1 MKNYIITSM
10 NNNTDLNNNDKL
22 GDEIDI
28 KSLFKIILNGKLIIS
43 ASTILFSIIAVT
55 YSLTLSN
62 IYQSTAL
69 LSPVGEQSSS
79 GSMDNI
85 GGLASLAGISISTS
99 SGGNSTK
106 AVTKIT
112 TLSFFKEN
120 ILPNIFLPDLM
131 AVKTW
136 DEESNSII
144 YNSKYNS
151 QTAKWAETPHP
162 QKSYKTFMRKLQISQ
177 DSKTKFLTIS
187 FKHESPHIA
196 KEWVE
201 LVVNQIND
209 SFRAKDKLEAQAAMN
224 FLNTQMALTSYTE
237 IKQVVAQILKQKM
250 QQLTLIEANEFYVF
264 SYLDQPAVA
273 RKKIEPSR
281 SSISMFG
288 TVFGFMLGVLIVLL
302 HSYFKE
308 D

>member
-1 MKNYIITSM
+1 M
-10 NNNTDLNNNDKL
+10 NNSTDLNNNVEL

-28 KSLFKIILNGKLIIS
+28 KSLLKTILASKRLII
-43 ASTILFSIIAVT
+43 ASTVSFAIIALI
-55 YSLTLSN
+55 YSLTLTN

-69 LSPVGEQSSS
+69 LSPVGDQSNSS
-79 GSMDNI
+79 QSLNNL
-85 GGLASLAGISISTS
+85 GGLASFAGINISST

-106 AVTKIT
+106 AITKIT
-112 TLSFFKEN
+112 TLSFFEEN

-136 DEESNSII
+136 DEDSNSVI
-144 YNSKYNS
+144 YNSSYNV
-151 QTAKWAETPHP
+151 QTGKWNNIPHP
-162 QKSYKTFMRKLQISQ
+162 QKSYKAFKSKLQVSEAYEARVLAIAV
-177 DSKTKFLTIS
+177 
-187 FKHESPHIA
+187 KHESPHIA
-196 KEWVE
+196 KEWTE
-201 LVVNQIND
+201 LVGNQIND
-209 SFRAKDKLEAQAAMN
+209 SFRAKDKREAESAMN

-273 RKKIEPSR
+273 RNKIEPSR
-281 SSISMFG
+281 SSICILG
-288 TVFGFMLGVLIVLL
+288 TLLGFMLGVLIVLVRGHL
-302 HSYFKE
+302 KE

>member
-1 MKNYIITSM
+1 M
-10 NNNTDLNNNDKL
+10 NNSTDLNNNDEL

-28 KSLFKIILNGKLIIS
+28 KSLLKTILVNKRLII
-43 ASTILFSIIAVT
+43 ASTVSFAIIALI
-55 YSLTLSN
+55 YSLTLTN

-69 LSPVGEQSSS
+69 LSPVGDQSNSS
-79 GSMDNI
+79 QSLNNL
-85 GGLASLAGISISTS
+85 GGLASFAGINISST

-106 AVTKIT
+106 AITKIT
-112 TLSFFKEN
+112 TLSFFEEN

-136 DEESNSII
+136 DEDTNSVI
-144 YNSKYNS
+144 YNSSYNV
-151 QTAKWAETPHP
+151 QTEKWNNIPHP
-162 QKSYKTFMRKLQISQ
+162 QKSYKAFKSKLQVSE
-177 DSKTKFLTIS
+177 DYETKFLTIS
-187 FKHESPHIA
+187 VKHESPHIA
-196 KEWVE
+196 KEWTE

-209 SFRAKDKLEAQAAMN
+209 SFRAKDKREAESAMN

-273 RKKIEPSR
+273 RNKIEPSR
-281 SSISMFG
+281 SSICILG
-288 TVFGFMLGVLIVLL
+288 TLLGFMLGVLIVLVRGYL
-302 HSYFKE
+302 KE

>member
-1 MKNYIITSM
+1 M
-10 NNNTDLNNNDKL
+10 NNSTDVNINDKL

-28 KSLFKIILNGKLIIS
+28 KSLFKILLNGKLVIFS
-43 ASTILFSIIAVT
+43 STVLFSIIAVT

-79 GSMDNI
+79 SGSLGDM
-85 GGLASLAGISISTS
+85 GGLASLAGISISSS

-106 AVTKIT
+106 AITKMT
-112 TLSFFKEN
+112 TLSFFEEN

-131 AVKTW
+131 AAKTW

-144 YNSKYNS
+144 YNSKYNP
-151 QTAKWAETPHP
+151 QTAKWTEIPHP
-162 QKSYKTFMRKLQISQ
+162 QKSYKEFMRKLQITQ
-177 DSKTKFLTIS
+177 NQKTKFITIS
-187 FKHESPHIA
+187 FKHRSPHIA
-196 KEWVE
+196 KEWIE

-209 SFRAKDKLEAQAAMN
+209 SFRAKDKLEAEAAMN
-224 FLNTQMALTSYTE
+224 FLNAQMALTSYTE
-237 IKQVVAQILKQKM
+237 IKQVVAEILKQKM
-250 QQLTLIEANEFYVF
+250 QQLALIEANEFYVF
-264 SYLDQPAVA
+264 SYLDQPAVP

-281 SSISMFG
+281 SSISMLG
-288 TVFGFMLGVLIVLL
+288 SIFGFMLGVLIVLVR
-302 HSYFKE
+302 SYFKK

>member
-1 MKNYIITSM
+1 M
-10 NNNTDLNNNDKL
+10 NNSTDLNNNDKL

-28 KSLFKIILNGKLIIS
+28 KLLFKTILNGKGLIIVC
-43 ASTILFSIIAVT
+43 TGLFAIIALI
-55 YSLTLSN
+55 YSLSLSN

-79 GSMDNI
+79 SNSLNNI
-85 GGLASLAGISISTS
+85 GGLASLAGISISS
-99 SGGNSTK
+99 PSGGNSGK
-106 AVTKIT
+106 AITKIT

-131 AVKTW
+131 AVSTW
-136 DEESNSII
+136 DEESNSVI
-144 YNSKYNS
+144 YNDSYSVQTGKWSKI
-151 QTAKWAETPHP
+151 PHP
-162 QKSYKTFMRKLQISQ
+162 QKSHKVFLDNLQISQ
-177 DSKTKFLTIS
+177 NDETKFLTITY
-187 FKHESPHIA
+187 KHQSPHIA
-196 KEWVE
+196 KEWVD

-237 IKQVVAQILKQKM
+237 IKQVVAQVLKQKM

-264 SYLDQPAVA
+264 SYLDQPAVP
-273 RKKIEPSR
+273 REKIEPTR
-281 SSISMFG
+281 SSICILG
-288 TVFGFMLGVLIVLL
+288 TIFGFMLGVLIVLVR
-302 HSYFKE
+302 SYFKE

>member
-1 MKNYIITSM
+1 M
-10 NNNTDLNNNDKL
+10 NNSIKLNNNEEL

-28 KSLFKIILNGKLIIS
+28 KALFKRILNGKRLII
-43 ASTILFSIIAVT
+43 ASTVLFSIIAVI

-79 GSMDNI
+79 NQSLNNI
-85 GGLASLAGISISTS
+85 GGLASLAGINISS
-99 SGGNSTK
+99 ASGLNSTK
-106 AVTKIT
+106 AITKIT

-131 AVKTW
+131 AVSTW
-136 DEESNSII
+136 DEENNSVI
-144 YNSKYNS
+144 YKDSLYNV
-151 QTAKWAETPHP
+151 QTGKWDEIPHP
-162 QKSYKTFMRKLQISQ
+162 QKSYEAFLKKLQVSQ
-177 DSKTKFLTIS
+177 DYDTKFLTIS

-196 KEWVE
+196 KEWTE

-209 SFRAKDKLEAQAAMN
+209 SFRARDKLEAESAMN
-224 FLNTQMALTSYTE
+224 FLYTQMALTSYTE
-237 IKQVVAQILKQKM
+237 IKEVVAQVLKQKM
-250 QQLTLIEANEFYVF
+250 QQLALIEANEFYVF

-273 RKKIEPSR
+273 KEKIEPSR
-281 SSISMFG
+281 SSISILG
-288 TVFGFMLGVLIVLL
+288 ALFGFMLGVLIVLVRG
-302 HSYFKE
+302 YFKE

>member
-1 MKNYIITSM
+1 M
-10 NNNTDLNNNDKL
+10 NNSTDLNNNDKL

-28 KSLFKIILNGKLIIS
+28 KLLFKTILNGKRLIIV
-43 ASTILFSIIAVT
+43 STGLFSIIAVI
-55 YSLTLSN
+55 YSLSLSN

-79 GSMDNI
+79 SQSLNNI
-85 GGLASLAGISISTS
+85 GGLASLAGINISSS

-106 AVTKIT
+106 AITKIT
-112 TLSFFKEN
+112 TLSFFEEN

-136 DEESNSII
+136 DEESNSVI
-144 YNSKYNS
+144 YKDSKYS
-151 QTAKWAETPHP
+151 VQTGKWNKIPHP
-162 QKSYKTFMRKLQISQ
+162 QKSYEAFLDNLIVSE
-177 DSKTKFLTIS
+177 DYETKFLTIS

-209 SFRAKDKLEAQAAMN
+209 SFRAKDKLEAESAMN
-224 FLNTQMALTSYTE
+224 FLYTQMALTSYTE
-237 IKQVVAQILKQKM
+237 IKQVVAQVLKQKM
-250 QQLTLIEANEFYVF
+250 QQLALIEANEFYVF

-273 RKKIEPSR
+273 REKIEPRR
-281 SSISMFG
+281 SSICILG
-288 TVFGFMLGVLIVLL
+288 AILGFMLGILTVLIR
-302 HSYFKE
+302 SYFKE
-308 D
+308 N

>member
-1 MKNYIITSM
+1 M
-10 NNNTDLNNNDKL
+10 NNSTDLNNNVEL

-28 KSLFKIILNGKLIIS
+28 KSLLKTILASKRLII
-43 ASTILFSIIAVT
+43 ASTVSFAIIALI
-55 YSLTLSN
+55 YSLTLTN

-69 LSPVGEQSSS
+69 LSPVGDQSNSS
-79 GSMDNI
+79 QSLNNL
-85 GGLASLAGISISTS
+85 GGLASFAGINISST

-106 AVTKIT
+106 AITKIT
-112 TLSFFKEN
+112 TLSFFEEN

-136 DEESNSII
+136 DEDSNSVI
-144 YNSKYNS
+144 YNSSYNV
-151 QTAKWAETPHP
+151 QTGKWNNIPHP
-162 QKSYKTFMRKLQISQ
+162 QKSYKAFKSKLQVSE
-177 DSKTKFLTIS
+177 DYETKFLTIS
-187 FKHESPHIA
+187 VKHESPHIA
-196 KEWVE
+196 KEWTE

-209 SFRAKDKLEAQAAMN
+209 SFRAKDKREAESAMN

-273 RKKIEPSR
+273 RNKIEPSR
-281 SSISMFG
+281 TSICILG
-288 TVFGFMLGVLIVLL
+288 TLLGFMLGVLFVLVRD
-302 HSYFKE
+302 YFKE

>member
-1 MKNYIITSM
+1 M
-10 NNNTDLNNNDKL
+10 NNSTDLNNNVEL

-28 KSLFKIILNGKLIIS
+28 KSLLKTILASKRLII
-43 ASTILFSIIAVT
+43 ASTVSFAIIALI
-55 YSLTLSN
+55 YSLTLTN

-69 LSPVGEQSSS
+69 LSPVGDQSNSS
-79 GSMDNI
+79 QSLNNL
-85 GGLASLAGISISTS
+85 GGLASFAGINISST

-106 AVTKIT
+106 AITKIT
-112 TLSFFKEN
+112 TLSFFEEN

-136 DEESNSII
+136 DEDSNSVI
-144 YNSKYNS
+144 YNSSYNV
-151 QTAKWAETPHP
+151 QTGKWNNIPHP
-162 QKSYKTFMRKLQISQ
+162 QKSYKAFKSKLQVSE
-177 DSKTKFLTIS
+177 DYETKFLTIS
-187 FKHESPHIA
+187 VKHESPHIA
-196 KEWVE
+196 KEWTE

-209 SFRAKDKLEAQAAMN
+209 SFRAKDKREAESAMN

-273 RKKIEPSR
+273 RNKIEPSR
-281 SSISMFG
+281 SSICILG
-288 TVFGFMLGVLIVLL
+288 TLLGFMLGVLIVLVRGHL
-302 HSYFKE
+302 KE

>member
-1 MKNYIITSM
+1 M
-10 NNNTDLNNNDKL
+10 NNSTDLNNNVEL

-28 KSLFKIILNGKLIIS
+28 KSLLKTILASKRLII
-43 ASTILFSIIAVT
+43 ASTVSFAIIALI
-55 YSLTLSN
+55 YSLTLTN

-69 LSPVGEQSSS
+69 LSPVGDQSNSS
-79 GSMDNI
+79 QSLNNL
-85 GGLASLAGISISTS
+85 GGLASFAGINISST

-106 AVTKIT
+106 AITKIT
-112 TLSFFKEN
+112 TLSFFEEN

-131 AVKTW
+131 AVRTW
-136 DEESNSII
+136 DEDSNSVI
-144 YNSKYNS
+144 YNSSYNV
-151 QTAKWAETPHP
+151 QTGKWNNIPHP
-162 QKSYKTFMRKLQISQ
+162 QKSYKAFKGKLQVSE
-177 DSKTKFLTIS
+177 DYETKFLTIS
-187 FKHESPHIA
+187 VKHESPHIA
-196 KEWVE
+196 KEWTE

-209 SFRAKDKLEAQAAMN
+209 SFRAKDKREAESAMN

-273 RKKIEPSR
+273 RNKIEPSR
-281 SSISMFG
+281 SSICILG
-288 TVFGFMLGVLIVLL
+288 TLLGFMLGVLIVLVRGHL
-302 HSYFKE
+302 KE

>member
-1 MKNYIITSM
+1 M
-10 NNNTDLNNNDKL
+10 NNNNNLNNNNEL

-28 KSLFKIILNGKLIIS
+28 KSLVNVILTNMRLII
-43 ASTILFSIIAVT
+43 ASTSVFAIIALI

-69 LSPVGEQSSS
+69 LSPVGDQSSS
-79 GSMDNI
+79 NQSLNNI
-85 GGLASLAGISISTS
+85 GGLASLAGINVSST

-106 AVTKIT
+106 AIAKIT
-112 TLSFFKEN
+112 TLSFFEES

-136 DEESNSII
+136 DEENNSII
-144 YNSKYNS
+144 YINSIYNE
-151 QTAKWAETPHP
+151 QTGKWNEIPHP
-162 QKSYKTFMRKLQISQ
+162 QKSYKTFKNKLQV
-177 DSKTKFLTIS
+177 SKDFDTNFLTIS
-187 FKHESPHIA
+187 IKHESPHIA
-196 KEWVE
+196 KEWTE

-209 SFRAKDKLEAQAAMN
+209 YFRAKDRREAESAMK
-224 FLNTQMALTSYTE
+224 FLNSQMALTSYTE
-237 IKQVVAQILKQKM
+237 IKQVVAELLKQKM
-250 QQLTLIEANEFYVF
+250 QQLALIEAGEFYVF

-281 SSISMFG
+281 TSICILG
-288 TVFGFMLGVLIVLL
+288 TLLGFMFGVLIVLIR
-302 HSYFKE
+302 SYFKE

>member
-1 MKNYIITSM
+1 M
-10 NNNTDLNNNDKL
+10 NNSTDLNNNDKL

-28 KSLFKIILNGKLIIS
+28 KSLFKTILNGKRLIII
-43 ASTILFSIIAVT
+43 STGLFAIIALI
-55 YSLTLSN
+55 YSLSLSN

-79 GSMDNI
+79 SNSLNNI
-85 GGLASLAGISISTS
+85 GGLASLAGISISS
-99 SGGNSTK
+99 ASGLNSTK
-106 AVTKIT
+106 AITKIT
-112 TLSFFKEN
+112 TLSFFEEN

-136 DEESNSII
+136 DEDSNSVI
-144 YNSKYNS
+144 YDSSYNV
-151 QTAKWAETPHP
+151 QTGKWNNIPHP
-162 QKSYKTFMRKLQISQ
+162 QKSYKAFKGKLQVSE
-177 DSKTKFLTIS
+177 DYETKFLTIS
-187 FKHESPHIA
+187 VKHESPHIA
-196 KEWVE
+196 KEWTE

-237 IKQVVAQILKQKM
+237 IKQVVAQVLKQKM

-264 SYLDQPAVA
+264 SYLDQPAVP
-273 RKKIEPSR
+273 REKIEPTR
-281 SSISMFG
+281 SSICILG
-288 TVFGFMLGVLIVLL
+288 TIFGFMLGVLIVLVRG
-302 HSYFKE
+302 YFKE